1 MMSTLEELAAQLM
14 TRPPEG
20 PLTGLETRV
29 WARIAARQRA
39 PSSAAIWGWRSAAA
53 ALLVALGV
61 IAGGAAAAHASS
73 ELALFSPHPALA
85 PSTLLGENR

>member
-1 MMSTLEELAAQLM
+1 MTKNLEDLTARLREQPLERPLAD
-14 TRPPEG
+14 
-20 PLTGLETRV
+20 LEARV
-29 WARIAARQRA
+29 WARIAARQRG

-61 IAGGAAAAHASS
+61 IAGGASAARASP
-73 ELALFSPHPALA
+73 ELALFSPRTALA